1 MKKSLAAIFSLL
13 ILSAVFSLTGCLA
26 DAVADDGSGYP
37 ASGSGSG
44 SGGSGGTGKG
54 WALCKD
60 SSYDIF
66 DLQVWKNDGNGAG
79 EFKHENQSDCG
90 RFTSTKLVGGWFGG
104 GLVSSDSSKYIDFTG
119 VSKMT
124 FEIRGTIPPKAICIT
139 VQGKDK
145 TTSAEHLL
153 PQKKSLSVTAGL
165 TELSET
171 EWQRVTFDVS
181 GAAKDNVINAFC
193 IIVAGDLDG
202 PYIPNLFKENDYF
215 EIRNLDWVDSD
226 GKSVKLSL
234 K

>member
-13 ILSAVFSLTGCLA
+13 ILSAVFSLSGCLA

-44 SGGSGGTGKG
+44 GTGTG

-66 DLQVWKNDGNGAG
+66 ELQVWGDGAG
-79 EFKHENQSDCG
+79 TFDYKNESGYG
-90 RFTSTKLVGGWFGG
+90 RFTVTEKGGGWVGG
-104 GLVSSDSSKYIDFTG
+104 GLICADTTKTFDFTG
-119 VSKMT
+119 VKKMK
-124 FEIRGTIPPKAICIT
+124 FDVRGNVSPKALCIA
-139 VQGKDK
+139 VQNNQGASAKMYPSK
-145 TTSAEHLL
+145 TSLTNSSA
-153 PQKKSLSVTAGL
+153 KINS
-165 TELSET
+165 LSET
-171 EWQRVTFDVS
+171 DWTSVEFDVS
-181 GAAKDNVINAFC
+181 GAASDVIINAFC
-193 IIVAGDLDG
+193 IIVAGDWGGSFDK
-202 PYIPNLFKENDYF
+202 NQFF

>member
-1 MKKSLAAIFSLL
+1 MKKSLAVIFSLL
-13 ILSAVFSLTGCLA
+13 ILSAVFSLSGCLA

-44 SGGSGGTGKG
+44 SGGTGTG

-66 DLQVWKNDGNGAG
+66 DLQIWKNDGNGAG
-79 EFKHENQSDCG
+79 VFKHENQSDCG
-90 RFTSTKLVGGWFGG
+90 RFTAVDLGGGWFGG

-145 TTSAEHLL
+145 TASAEHLL

-171 EWQRVTFDVS
+171 EWQKVTFDIS

-202 PYIPNLFKENDYF
+202 IKIPNLFKVNDYF

>member
-37 ASGSGSG
+37 AGGSGS
-44 SGGSGGTGKG
+44 SGTGTG

-66 DLQVWKNDGNGAG
+66 DMQIWKNDGNGAG
-79 EFKHENQSDCG
+79 VFKHENQSDCG
-90 RFTSTKLVGGWFGG
+90 RFTAVDLGGGWFGG
-104 GLVSSDSSKYIDFTG
+104 GLVSSDSSKYIDLTG

-153 PQKKSLSVTAGL
+153 PQKNSLSVTARL

-171 EWQRVTFDVS
+171 EWQKVTFDIS

-202 PYIPNLFKENDYF
+202 IKIPNLFKENDYF

>member
-37 ASGSGSG
+37 ASGSGS
-44 SGGSGGTGKG
+44 SGTGTG

-66 DLQVWKNDGNGAG
+66 DMQVWKNDGNGAG
-79 EFKHENQSDCG
+79 VFKHENQSDCG
-90 RFTSTKLVGGWFGG
+90 RFTAVDLGGGWFGG

-153 PQKKSLSVTAGL
+153 PKKKSLSVTAGL

-171 EWQRVTFDVS
+171 EWQKVTFDIS

-202 PYIPNLFKENDYF
+202 IKIPNLFKENDYF

-226 GKSVKLSL
+226 GNSVKLSL

>member
-13 ILSAVFSLTGCLA
+13 ILSAVFSFTGCLA

-44 SGGSGGTGKG
+44 GTGGAGGGTGTG

-66 DLQVWKNDGNGAG
+66 ELQVWGDGAG
-79 EFKHENQSDCG
+79 TFDYKNESGYG
-90 RFTSTKLVGGWFGG
+90 RFTVTEKGGGWVGG
-104 GLVSSDSSKYIDFTG
+104 GLICADTTKTFDFTG
-119 VSKMT
+119 VKKMK
-124 FEIRGTIPPKAICIT
+124 FDVRGNVSPKALCIA
-139 VQGKDK
+139 VQNNQGASAKMYPSK
-145 TTSAEHLL
+145 TSLTNSSA
-153 PQKKSLSVTAGL
+153 KINS
-165 TELSET
+165 LSET
-171 EWQRVTFDVS
+171 DWTSVEFDVS
-181 GAAKDNVINAFC
+181 GAASDVIINAFC
-193 IIVAGDLDG
+193 IIVAGDWGGSFDKTQ
-202 PYIPNLFKENDYF
+202 FF

>member
-44 SGGSGGTGKG
+44 SDGTGTG

-66 DLQVWKNDGNGAG
+66 DLQVWGGTG
-79 EFKHENQSDCG
+79 TFKYENKSG
-90 RFTSTKLVGGWFGG
+90 YGLFTVDSAKGWGCGG
-104 GLVSSDSSKYIDFTG
+104 GLICADTTKTFDFTG
-119 VSKMT
+119 VKKMK
-124 FEIRGTIPPKAICIT
+124 FEIRGNISPKALCIA
-139 VQGKDK
+139 VQNNGGETATMYPDKKDL
-145 TTSAEHLL
+145 TTMAKITS
-153 PQKKSLSVTAGL
+153 
-165 TELSET
+165 LSET
-171 EWQRVTFDVS
+171 DWTSVEFDVS
-181 GAAKDNVINAFC
+181 GAASDVIINAFC
-193 IIVAGDLDG
+193 IIVAGDWG
-202 PYIPNLFKENDYF
+202 GLFKENDYF

>member
-13 ILSAVFSLTGCLA
+13 ILSAVFSLSGCLA

-37 ASGSGSG
+37 ASGSGS
-44 SGGSGGTGKG
+44 SGTGTG

-66 DLQVWKNDGNGAG
+66 DLQVWKDDGNGAG

-90 RFTSTKLVGGWFGG
+90 RFTATKLGGGWFGG

-139 VQGKDK
+139 VQGKNK
-145 TTSAEHLL
+145 VTSAEHLL
-153 PQKKSLSVTAGL
+153 PQKNSLSVTAGL

-171 EWQRVTFDVS
+171 EWKKVTFDIS

-202 PYIPNLFKENDYF
+202 IKIPNLFKENDYF

>member
-13 ILSAVFSLTGCLA
+13 ILSAVFSLSGCLA

-44 SGGSGGTGKG
+44 GTGTG

-66 DLQVWKNDGNGAG
+66 ELQVWGDGTGTFDYKNESGY
-79 EFKHENQSDCG
+79 G
-90 RFTSTKLVGGWFGG
+90 RFTVTEKGGGWVGG
-104 GLVSSDSSKYIDFTG
+104 GLICADTTKTFDFTG
-119 VSKMT
+119 VKKMK
-124 FEIRGTIPPKAICIT
+124 FDVRGNVSPKALCIA
-139 VQGKDK
+139 VQNNQGASAKMYPSK
-145 TTSAEHLL
+145 TSLTNSSA
-153 PQKKSLSVTAGL
+153 KINS
-165 TELSET
+165 LSET
-171 EWQRVTFDVS
+171 DWTSVEFDVS
-181 GAAKDNVINAFC
+181 GAASDVIINAFC
-193 IIVAGDLDG
+193 IIVAGDWGGSFDK
-202 PYIPNLFKENDYF
+202 NQFF

>member
-13 ILSAVFSLTGCLA
+13 SLSAVFSLSGCLA

-44 SGGSGGTGKG
+44 GTGTG

-66 DLQVWKNDGNGAG
+66 ELQVWGDGAG
-79 EFKHENQSDCG
+79 TFDYKNESGYG
-90 RFTSTKLVGGWFGG
+90 RFTVTEKGGGWVGG
-104 GLVSSDSSKYIDFTG
+104 GLICADTTKTFDFTG
-119 VSKMT
+119 VKKMK
-124 FEIRGTIPPKAICIT
+124 FDVRGNVSPKALCIA
-139 VQGKDK
+139 VQNNQGASAKMYPSK
-145 TTSAEHLL
+145 TSLTNSSA
-153 PQKKSLSVTAGL
+153 KINS
-165 TELSET
+165 LSET
-171 EWQRVTFDVS
+171 DWTSVEFDVS
-181 GAAKDNVINAFC
+181 GAASDVIINAFC
-193 IIVAGDLDG
+193 IIVAGDWGGSFDK
-202 PYIPNLFKENDYF
+202 NQFF